1 MTTNEGRNGMANVDA
16 FGLRLGTKN
25 SVAASLWAR
34 PEGATM
40 GEVIE
45 ATGDGGTRVTKHNL
59 LRQLKGDGHIVIVQ
73 DEGKEK
79 RYFLK
84 HKDGIVINTVAKP
97 KEWSLPPEKKLK
109 RAIRASL
116 NKLEPG
122 LVAIDGG
129 REEENRDIT
138 ARDRAGNIVVIEVW
152 TGKARPDK
160 VCQLL
165 GYMGKIK
172 AAPSGLRGIL
182 IAADFRDDA
191 VATASLVPTIALKRY
206 NFVGQNHL
214 TFESA

>member
-1 MTTNEGRNGMANVDA
+1 MTTNEGRTGMANVDA

-25 SVAASLWAR
+25 SMAASLWAR

-84 HKDGIVINTVAKP
+84 HKDGIVINTVAMP

-116 NKLEPG
+116 DKL
-122 LVAIDGG
+122 
-129 REEENRDIT
+129 
-138 ARDRAGNIVVIEVW
+138 AG
-152 TGKARPDK
+152 T
-160 VCQLL
+160 CC
-165 GYMGKIK
+165 
-172 AAPSGLRGIL
+172 
-182 IAADFRDDA
+182 
-191 VATASLVPTIALKRY
+191 
-206 NFVGQNHL
+206 H
-214 TFESA
+214 